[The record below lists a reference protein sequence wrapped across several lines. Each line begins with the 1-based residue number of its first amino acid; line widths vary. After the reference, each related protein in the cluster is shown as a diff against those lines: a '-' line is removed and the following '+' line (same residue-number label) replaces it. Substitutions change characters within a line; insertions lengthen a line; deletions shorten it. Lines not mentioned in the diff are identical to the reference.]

1 MDRPRVHV
9 LAGTA
14 LLAGISLGAG
24 CASLDALPPPTA
36 MTERWWEAKAAQPTP
51 TISGVVTPTPEPEPQ
66 CSIAVFESEPPE
78 PFDLIGLVEAE
89 GHGLAEWGDS
99 ALEAAK
105 IQACRLGGDALVLLF
120 RRGKERSG
128 FEPHQGPPT
137 TLPRAELRAAVI
149 RYRRQRLSPSGQ
161 DLSVQGPGVG
171 VGTAP

>member
-1 MDRPRVHV
+1 MDPLRIHV
-9 LAGTA
+9 WAGTA
-14 LLAGISLGAG
+14 LLAGSFLGVG
-24 CASLDALPPPTA
+24 CASLDSLPPPTA
-36 MTERWWEAKAAQPTP
+36 MTERWWEANAALPTP
-51 TISGVVTPTPEPEPQ
+51 TTRGIATPTPEPEPQ

-105 IQACRLGGDALVLLF
+105 IEACKLGGDALVILF

-128 FEPHQGPPT
+128 FERHQGPPT

-149 RYRRQRLSPSGQ
+149 RYRRP
-161 DLSVQGPGVG
+161 
-171 VGTAP
+171 